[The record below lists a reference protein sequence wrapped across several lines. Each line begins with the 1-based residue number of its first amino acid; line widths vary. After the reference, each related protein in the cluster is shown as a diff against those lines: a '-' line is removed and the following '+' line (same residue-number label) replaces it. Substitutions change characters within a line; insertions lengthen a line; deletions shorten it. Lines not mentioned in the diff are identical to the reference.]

1 MCARRKV
8 SDKKK
13 FLFSDDFYSDLPAN
27 DMIHA
32 VIVRSPF
39 SYGKVTSIDFAPKTK
54 IPEGYELFT
63 YKDIPGKT
71 QVNILGKDIP
81 ILCTGTIAYKGE
93 PLALLVGEKKEVLEE
108 LKSSIKVQLD
118 KTEIKASESKFSNAY
133 NSLSV
138 SLKDG
143 SPIEE
148 SLTSLKKSLED
159 FSKPKEIIAKRKVTI
174 GNTEEIFADE
184 EKAAFIVE
192 GTWKSQIPYYA
203 HKETEGAVAQIKGGN
218 LYISTPSQ
226 WVEQTVSTVEQV
238 TAFSKDKIFLTKTKS
253 FGETTA
259 CLYQNGILASLAAFA
274 AVKTGKAVRLSLS
287 RTEQEENIERASD
300 ISISHKTAL
309 DKNGLLTAME
319 VSICYDSGAYNP
331 FASYILDRLSLAACG
346 IYNCKNVKI
355 SAKAYKSH
363 NPPSSQIISMLDSQA
378 FFAVENQI
386 QKIAEITGFSPVD
399 LRQMNKAGGMQKH
412 TEPFTFSFGRSSDA
426 INAVVIRSD
435 FKRKYT
441 VSRLAEYGRNE
452 GSDNLPYTPPFRGI
466 ALACAFEGSGYFGT
480 EFEKS
485 NISMHLSVTEDKKLL
500 VHALPPSLS
509 IKEIWT
515 KIIQDSIEIEKRN
528 ILFTGEAAE
537 ELSKKKI
544 TTSSLPES
552 LVGDVSIKSILL
564 QKCVDSLKRK
574 KIDGTPF
581 SIKKSLPIS
590 RKKAWNQA
598 EFSGTPFYN
607 TAFGTCTVEVE
618 LDACTFREKIRKICV
633 IIDGGKILH
642 PKAAENIVHRAISRC
657 LSSLV
662 KDESL
667 RCPSISVQFT
677 QSEEEPKQIGGL
689 IYSILPAAYASA
701 LSQAIAISVNEM
713 PLKTDSLYEIRERYE
728 NSRRHVTGDAQ

>member
-1 MCARRKV
+1 
-8 SDKKK
+8 
-13 FLFSDDFYSDLPAN
+13 
-27 DMIHA
+27 
-32 VIVRSPF
+32 
-39 SYGKVTSIDFAPKTK
+39 
-54 IPEGYELFT
+54 
-63 YKDIPGKT
+63 
-71 QVNILGKDIP
+71 
-81 ILCTGTIAYKGE
+81 
-93 PLALLVGEKKEVLEE
+93 
-108 LKSSIKVQLD
+108 
-118 KTEIKASESKFSNAY
+118 
-133 NSLSV
+133 
-138 SLKDG
+138 
-143 SPIEE
+143 
-148 SLTSLKKSLED
+148 
-159 FSKPKEIIAKRKVTI
+159 
-174 GNTEEIFADE
+174 
-184 EKAAFIVE
+184 
-192 GTWKSQIPYYA
+192 
-203 HKETEGAVAQIKGGN
+203 
-218 LYISTPSQ
+218 
-226 WVEQTVSTVEQV
+226 
-238 TAFSKDKIFLTKTKS
+238 
-253 FGETTA
+253 
-259 CLYQNGILASLAAFA
+259 
-274 AVKTGKAVRLSLS
+274 
-287 RTEQEENIERASD
+287 
-300 ISISHKTAL
+300 
-309 DKNGLLTAME
+309 ME
-319 VSICYDSGAYNP
+319 VSICYDSGAYDP

-452 GSDNLPYTPPFRGI
+452 GSDNLPYAPPFRGI

-537 ELSKKKI
+537 ELSKNKI

-552 LVGDVSIKSILL
+552 LIGDVSIKSILL

-581 SIKKSLPIS
+581 SIKKSLPHS

-618 LDACTFREKIRKICV
+618 LDSCTFREKIRKICV